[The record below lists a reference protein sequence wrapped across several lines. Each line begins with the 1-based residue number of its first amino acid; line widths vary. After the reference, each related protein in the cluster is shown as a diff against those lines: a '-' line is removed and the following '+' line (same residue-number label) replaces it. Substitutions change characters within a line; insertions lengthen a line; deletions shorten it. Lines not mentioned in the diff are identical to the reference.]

1 MTSNPT
7 FGFLTRLNLTRLCL
21 HGCTPRVELTQWY
34 GSKHNMGM
42 AFNRTTWQK
51 LRSCTSPFCSFDDYN
66 WDWSLQYISQTGCIG
81 QKLQAMLIKA
91 PRVFHIGEW

>member
-1 MTSNPT
+1 
-7 FGFLTRLNLTRLCL
+7 
-21 HGCTPRVELTQWY
+21 
-34 GSKHNMGM
+34 MGM
-42 AFNRTTWQK
+42 AFNRTTWLA
-51 LRSCTSPFCSFDDYN
+51 LRSCTALFCSFDDYN